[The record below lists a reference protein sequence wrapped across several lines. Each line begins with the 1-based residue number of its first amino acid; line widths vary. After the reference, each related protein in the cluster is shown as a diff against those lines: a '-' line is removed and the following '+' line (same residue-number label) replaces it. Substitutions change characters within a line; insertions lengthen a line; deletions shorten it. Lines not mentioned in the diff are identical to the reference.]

1 MPREK
6 KAAIYCRVST
16 MHQVDKDSLPMQR
29 NDMINYARYALG
41 ITEYEV
47 FEDAGYSGKNTDRP
61 AFQTMMERIKA
72 GEFTHVLVWKIDRIS
87 RNLLDFATM
96 YASCKKL
103 GVTFV
108 SKNEQFD
115 TSTAMGEAMLK
126 IILVFAELE
135 RNMTSERVSATMNAR
150 AAEGKWNGGR
160 VPFGYTYDR
169 ETDSFAFRDDEA
181 SVAIELKDIYLQEH
195 SLTKTAKLL
204 NEAGRRTRRGYKWT
218 PATVAIILRSPF
230 YRGTYRYNYRN
241 ESEVT
246 FSFRDKS
253 QWVMCGKHHPA
264 LFSADDYERLDYW
277 LTKNQ
282 RVKGKAHHVQ
292 RKHVHIFAGLIY
304 CGSCGEIY
312 FASADRPSPS
322 GYQRSMYLCSG
333 RRKSR
338 TCRNKYV
345 TDDGVGS
352 FIFSY
357 ISHIVQLRTAFRP
370 NWSTKRIQKF
380 LLKGRALQEVESIPS
395 YTLAQ
400 LRIVLLENVAGT
412 AEYQAANERT
422 ETASAA
428 AECRRANLEAE
439 LERSKRA
446 LDRLTHLFLYAED
459 AMPQTEYLQQKK
471 VLDDNI
477 TRIRSELAKIK
488 KSSIF
493 ASSLSDEQFISKAA
507 GFLFK
512 TAVSSG
518 RIDFPALV
526 NDVGRPA
533 LKEFVNTVITRITVL
548 DGHVTQIEFTNGQ
561 VHTFRYKP

>member
-1 MPREK
+1 MPRAQ

-16 MHQVDKDSLPMQR
+16 LHQVDKDSLPMQR

-160 VPFGYTYDR
+160 VPFGYTYDH

-282 RVKGKAHHVQ
+282 RVKGKAQHVQ

-304 CGSCGEIY
+304 CGNCGELY
-312 FASADRPSPS
+312 FSSTAKAKAS
-322 GYQRSMYLCSG
+322 GYQPSMYLCSG
-333 RRKSR
+333 RRKLR

-345 TDDGVGS
+345 TDDSVGS
-352 FIFSY
+352 FVFSY
-357 ISHIVQLRTAFRP
+357 ISHVVQLRTAFRP
-370 NWSTKRIQKF
+370 NWSTKKIQKF
-380 LLKGRALQEVESIPS
+380 LLKGSTMQEVNSISPS
-395 YTLAQ
+395 SLVK
-400 LRIVLLENVAGT
+400 LREVLLENIAGT
-412 AEYQAANERT
+412 AEYQAAAERSAVPAGGR
-422 ETASAA
+422 EAS
-428 AECRRANLEAE
+428 LQDE
-439 LERSKRA
+439 LERNERA
-446 LDRLTHLFLYAED
+446 LSRLTQLFLYADD